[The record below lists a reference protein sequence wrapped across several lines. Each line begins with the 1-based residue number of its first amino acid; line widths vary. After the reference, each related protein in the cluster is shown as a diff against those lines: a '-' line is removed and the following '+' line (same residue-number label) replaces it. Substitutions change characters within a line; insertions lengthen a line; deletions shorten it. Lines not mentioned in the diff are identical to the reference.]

1 MTRLLLALIA
11 AYKRRL
17 SPLLPPACRYL
28 PTCSDYMAEAV
39 QVHGPLRGLWL
50 GSRRLCRCH
59 PWGGHGWDPV
69 PPPICRPPGGSAPP
83 PAAGR

>member
-11 AYKRRL
+11 AYKRWL
-17 SPLLPPACRYL
+17 SPLLPPACRYQ
-28 PTCSDYMAEAV
+28 PTCSEYMAEAV
-39 QVHGPLRGLWL
+39 QVHGPLRGVWL
-50 GSRRLCRCH
+50 GGRRLCRCH

-69 PPPICRPPGGSAPP
+69 PPPTCRPPGGSAPP